1 MERNMVVIRHLPKQ
15 WLRGVAKDE
24 DEDCRKVWLSLSRPE
39 TGCRSGKA
47 VMLKVVTHAARNC
60 ICFQEGYCLQVF
72 FQGVRLLLSAFFVIT
87 LVGIDAGGRLLTPVV
102 INCRVTNGGGGG

>member
-1 MERNMVVIRHLPKQ
+1 MVVIRHLPEQ

-47 VMLKVVTHAARNC
+47 VMLKVVAHAARNC

-72 FQGVRLLLSAFFVIT
+72 FKGVRLLLSAFFVIT
-87 LVGIDAGGRLLTPVV
+87 LVGIDAGGRLLT
-102 INCRVTNGGGGG
+102 RQFLW

>member
-1 MERNMVVIRHLPKQ
+1 MERNTVVIRHLPEQ

-24 DEDCRKVWLSLSRPE
+24 DEDCRKVWLSLCRPE

-47 VMLKVVTHAARNC
+47 VMLKVVAHAARNC

-72 FQGVRLLLSAFFVIT
+72 FKGVRLSLSAFFVIT
-87 LVGIDAGGRLLTPVV
+87 LVGIDAGGRLLT
-102 INCRVTNGGGGG
+102 RQLLW